1 MEVVP
6 AGPKA
11 VAQAEAVRVRLL
23 NEVDE
28 RRHPRTSAT
37 VDQLLDRHFAL
48 ATWEPTTR
56 DTYVGYAKRH
66 IRPLIGAIEVG
77 ALDGD
82 VFDSFY
88 AELRRCREHC
98 DRRPYVEHRTTVE
111 HTCDQRSGPQV
122 CTPLGGSSIRQVHFI
137 LSGALKRAVRWRWIG
152 TSPIKQAE
160 PPSAPKPDPRPPTA
174 TAAACILNEAWVA
187 DPDWGTLVWLAMVTG
202 IRRGELCALRWRHV
216 DWEAGVLAVRQS
228 IWQRGK
234 QVGEKDAKDHQKRRV
249 ALDAETLEVLTE
261 HRQRLG
267 GAGSRARRRT
277 ERRRFPL
284 LAGARRLDTSAARFG
299 LAAVRDLARS
309 GIR

>member
-1 MEVVP
+1 MAVDCHQP
-6 AGPKA
+6 DQAGRAA
-11 VAQAEAVRVRLL
+11 VRAEA
-23 NEVDE
+23 
-28 RRHPRTSAT
+28 
-37 VDQLLDRHFAL
+37 
-48 ATWEPTTR
+48 
-56 DTYVGYAKRH
+56 
-66 IRPLIGAIEVG
+66 
-77 ALDGD
+77 
-82 VFDSFY
+82 
-88 AELRRCREHC
+88 
-98 DRRPYVEHRTTVE
+98 
-111 HTCDQRSGPQV
+111 
-122 CTPLGGSSIRQVHFI
+122 GS
-137 LSGALKRAVRWRWIG
+137 
-152 TSPIKQAE
+152 
-160 PPSAPKPDPRPPTA
+160 RPPTA

-202 IRRGELCALRWRHV
+202 IGRGELCALRWRHV

-277 ERRRFPL
+277 ERRRCPL

>member
-1 MEVVP
+1 MAVDCHQP
-6 AGPKA
+6 DQAGRAA
-11 VAQAEAVRVRLL
+11 VRAEA
-23 NEVDE
+23 
-28 RRHPRTSAT
+28 
-37 VDQLLDRHFAL
+37 
-48 ATWEPTTR
+48 
-56 DTYVGYAKRH
+56 
-66 IRPLIGAIEVG
+66 
-77 ALDGD
+77 
-82 VFDSFY
+82 
-88 AELRRCREHC
+88 
-98 DRRPYVEHRTTVE
+98 
-111 HTCDQRSGPQV
+111 
-122 CTPLGGSSIRQVHFI
+122 GS
-137 LSGALKRAVRWRWIG
+137 
-152 TSPIKQAE
+152 
-160 PPSAPKPDPRPPTA
+160 RPPTA

-234 QVGEKDAKDHQKRRV
+234 QVGEEDAKDHQKRRV

-277 ERRRFPL
+277 ERRRCPL